1 MKSRWIEQLSK
12 QNFVESFRRNHRF
25 LDRMCYVTVLLQFFF
40 FCRNFSI
47 IWEKGMMY
55 NNNKNA
61 RRRNEKY
68 SFISK
73 CSSGRKC
80 WRRSSRSKKKK
91 KKKILEWKVHSS
103 KKNKPKER
111 GYHRSRFEKCSRSK
125 PSRIPEDFAQGLNE
139 PQCREEKD
147 GVIYSTLVV
156 SQPLVLQTRMFLVIR
171 ILPRLFNASTLS
183 IPPSSTRSF
192 ASKLRPA

>member
-1 MKSRWIEQLSK
+1 MNWTIVETKFCRIFSK
-12 QNFVESFRRNHRF
+12 ESSFFGSNVLRN
-25 LDRMCYVTVLLQFFF
+25 CVITVF

-80 WRRSSRSKKKK
+80 WRRSSRS